1 MNLNKPILNSKKN
14 LNSVKGAVLLVQA
27 QKPQA
32 IQLMGGVTV
41 LSNIVLAAISLGA
54 VTVGQAADRVE
65 QGLAKAIPMTI
76 SFLNNL
82 LGLGGCRQVILKI
95 LNYLT

>member
-1 MNLNKPILNSKKN
+1 MSLNKPILSSKKN
-14 LNSVKGAVLLVQA
+14 LNSVKTAVLLVKGQN
-27 QKPQA
+27 PQA
-32 IQLMGGVTV
+32 IQLMGGVNV
-41 LSNIVLAAISLGA
+41 LSNIVLVAISLGS

-82 LGLGGCRQVILKI
+82 LGLGGCRAVILKI
-95 LNYLT
+95 LNYLS

>member
-1 MNLNKPILNSKKN
+1 MHPNKLIPNSKKN
-14 LNSVKGAVLLVQA
+14 LNSVKAAVRLVHA

-41 LSNIVLAAISLGA
+41 LSKTVLAAISFGS

-65 QGLAKAIPMTI
+65 QGLAKTIPMTT

-82 LGLGGCRQVILKI
+82 VGLGGCRTVILKI
-95 LNYLT
+95 FNYVT

>member
-1 MNLNKPILNSKKN
+1 MSLNKLILSSKKN
-14 LNSVKGAVLLVQA
+14 LNSVKTAVILVQGPN
-27 QKPQA
+27 PQA
-32 IQLMGGVTV
+32 IQLMGGVNV
-41 LSNIVLAAISLGA
+41 LSNIVLAAISLGS

-82 LGLGGCRQVILKI
+82 LGLGGCRAVILKI
-95 LNYLT
+95 LNHLT

>member
-14 LNSVKGAVLLVQA
+14 LNSVKAAVLLVQA
-27 QKPQA
+27 QKSQA

-41 LSNIVLAAISLGA
+41 LSNIVLAAISFGS

-82 LGLGGCRQVILKI
+82 LGLGGCRAVILKI
-95 LNYLT
+95 LNNLT